1 MARPRKYID
10 KDEFEKLCGLQ
21 CTKTDLPQQFFRSF
35 RPKAEHRTNIA
46 PEIAV
51 PDGPQ

>member
-21 CTKTDLPQQFFRSF
+21 CTKQDICGWFDVTDKTLDAWVKRTYRSSF
-35 RPKAEHRTNIA
+35 S
-46 PEIAV
+46 
-51 PDGPQ
+51 

>member
-21 CTKTDLPQQFFRSF
+21 CTTGDLRL
-35 RPKAEHRTNIA
+35 
-46 PEIAV
+46 V
-51 PDGPQ
+51 